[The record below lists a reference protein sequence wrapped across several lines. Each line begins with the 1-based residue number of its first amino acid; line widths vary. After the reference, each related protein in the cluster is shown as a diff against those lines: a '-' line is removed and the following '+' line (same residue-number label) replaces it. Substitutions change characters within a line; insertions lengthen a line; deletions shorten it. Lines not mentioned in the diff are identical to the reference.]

1 MVLYSC
7 PRCLYNTKQR
17 RDIRKHFMRKNPCR
31 ITAKS
36 ISIEKCISVVLG
48 EDIKKTLKFP
58 PKPSF
63 SLQKTLNSPSISLQN
78 PHFPS
83 IPLNFPQFPSKKEG
97 IPSKK
102 NTETMSGGFI
112 IDTSDNSEYYKD
124 IQHTNISNNN
134 NFSTK
139 KNTETISGTY
149 PVDSSRNSDFYY
161 HMKHDSDSEEGN
173 LCKYCRKSYSRKDN
187 LSRHVKICKE
197 RHEET
202 IHNNTDEVF
211 QQHNTSNFNE
221 IMFMSSVNQNKMVSY
236 EEVKM
241 LLEAERNREKE
252 KSEYIIGE
260 LKSQI
265 EVLLKNQGSNNTHTT
280 NYTIM
285 INSFGKE
292 NLDYISKDYISNIIK
307 SGPINSIP
315 KLLKYI
321 HFNPEHKENHNIKI
335 NNKKENYAQIFNGD
349 SWEYKDKKSTIS
361 DMSDR
366 AYDILNNHYQVGANS
381 YMDKFK
387 EQYDERSKSL
397 YRRVHKDTEM
407 MILSNQK
414 QLNPIS

>member
-1 MVLYSC
+1 
-7 PRCLYNTKQR
+7 
-17 RDIRKHFMRKNPCR
+17 MRKNPCR
-31 ITAKS
+31 IIADH
-36 ISIEKCISVVLG
+36 ISIEECMSIVLG
-48 EDIKKTLKFP
+48 EEFKKTLKFP
-58 PKPSF
+58 QKPSF
-63 SLQKTLNSPSISLQN
+63 SLKKTLNTPSISLKNPQN
-78 PHFPS
+78 PS
-83 IPLNFPQFPSKKEG
+83 ISLNFPQFHSKNEG

-102 NTETMSGGFI
+102 NTETILGESLREN
-112 IDTSDNSEYYKD
+112 TSDISFYDDNK
-124 IQHTNISNNN
+124 QHLNYHIDES
-134 NFSTK
+134 FQK
-139 KNTETISGTY
+139 KNTETMLGGNI
-149 PVDSSRNSDFYY
+149 RNNHIPNEYYY
-161 HMKHDSDSEEGN
+161 HTTHETDSDDGN
-173 LCKYCRKSYSRKDN
+173 QCKYCGKTYSRKDN
-187 LSRHVKICKE
+187 LSRHVKSCKE
-197 RHEET
+197 RHEE
-202 IHNNTDEVF
+202 IEHNNNHEVF
-211 QQHNTSNFNE
+211 TNKAANVNELMFLTS
-221 IMFMSSVNQNKMVSY
+221 SNQDKMVSY
-236 EEVKM
+236 EDVKR
-241 LLEAERNREKE
+241 LLEAERNRERE

-280 NYTIM
+280 NYNIM

-292 NLDYISKDYISNIIK
+292 NLDYISKDYINNIIK

-349 SWEYKDKKSTIS
+349 SWEYRDKKATIS

-414 QLNPIS
+414 QLNQIS

>member
-1 MVLYSC
+1 
-7 PRCLYNTKQR
+7 
-17 RDIRKHFMRKNPCR
+17 MR
-31 ITAKS
+31 
-36 ISIEKCISVVLG
+36 E
-48 EDIKKTLKFP
+48 
-58 PKPSF
+58 
-63 SLQKTLNSPSISLQN
+63 
-78 PHFPS
+78 
-83 IPLNFPQFPSKKEG
+83 FPQ
-97 IPSKK
+97 KK
-102 NTETMSGGFI
+102 NTETMLGESLREN
-112 IDTSDNSEYYKD
+112 TSDISFYDDNKQHLNSHIDDSFY
-124 IQHTNISNNN
+124 
-134 NFSTK
+134 K
-139 KNTETISGTY
+139 KNTETMLGGNI
-149 PVDSSRNSDFYY
+149 RNNYIPNEYYY
-161 HMKHDSDSEEGN
+161 HTANDTDSEDDN
-173 LCKYCRKSYSRKDN
+173 QCKYCGKTYSRKDN
-187 LSRHVKICKE
+187 LSRHVKSCKE
-197 RHEET
+197 RHEK
-202 IHNNTDEVF
+202 IDHNNHQVST
-211 QQHNTSNFNE
+211 NKATNFNE
-221 IMFMSSVNQNKMVSY
+221 LMFLTSSNQDKMVSY
-236 EEVKM
+236 EDVKR
-241 LLEAERNREKE
+241 LLEAERNRERE

-280 NYTIM
+280 NYNIM

-292 NLDYISKDYISNIIK
+292 NLDYISKDYINNIIK

-349 SWEYKDKKSTIS
+349 SWEYRDKKATIS

-414 QLNPIS
+414 QLNQIS

>member
-31 ITAKS
+31 VTAEN
-36 ISIEKCISVVLG
+36 ISIEKCLSVVLG
-48 EDIKKTLKFP
+48 EEIKKTLKFP
-58 PKPSF
+58 
-63 SLQKTLNSPSISLQN
+63 QKPSISLKKSLKS
-78 PHFPS
+78 PS
-83 IPLNFPQFPSKKEG
+83 KSLNFPQNHSKTLNFPQNPSENEG
-97 IPSKK
+97 NPSKK
-102 NTETMSGGFI
+102 NTETILGESLRENTHIGGFYNEI
-112 IDTSDNSEYYKD
+112 EPDLNHNIDNLF
-124 IQHTNISNNN
+124 H
-134 NFSTK
+134 K
-139 KNTETISGTY
+139 KNTETILGGNI
-149 PVDSSRNSDFYY
+149 RNNYTPNEYYY
-161 HMKHDSDSEEGN
+161 HNTNDTDSDDGN
-173 LCKYCRKSYSRKDN
+173 QCKYCGKTYSRKDN
-187 LSRHVKICKE
+187 LSRHVKSCKE
-197 RHEET
+197 RHEK
-202 IHNNTDEVF
+202 IDHNNHQVST
-211 QQHNTSNFNE
+211 NKATNFNE
-221 IMFMSSVNQNKMVSY
+221 LMFLTSSNQDKMVSY
-236 EEVKM
+236 EDVKK
-241 LLEAERNREKE
+241 LLEAERNRERE

-280 NYTIM
+280 NYNIM

-292 NLDYISKDYISNIIK
+292 NLDYISKDYINNIIK

-349 SWEYKDKKSTIS
+349 SWEYRDKKATIS

-414 QLNPIS
+414 QLNQIS